1 MPIHR
6 SITGLNRN
14 NRNNRRNTTFN
25 ICGGIIL
32 FYVLLSL
39 ILASNQ
45 VDTSFILIINFI
57 TFSSG
62 VLCVC
67 ICIRNYEY
75 EDTLDVSS
83 ITYNNNDLSY
93 IPTVTAYQITDSEN
107 DSENN
112 TEIVPVICIPIDI
125 QE

>member
-1 MPIHR
+1 MPVHR

-14 NRNNRRNTTFN
+14 NRNNRRNNTFN

-45 VDTSFILIINFI
+45 LDTSYILIINFI

-62 VLCVC
+62 VLCFC
-67 ICIRNYEY
+67 ICIRNYDY
-75 EDTLDVSS
+75 EDNLDVSS
-83 ITYNNNDLSY
+83 ITYNNNNLSY
-93 IPTVTAYQITDSEN
+93 IPTITAYQINDSEN
-107 DSENN
+107 DSD
-112 TEIVPVICIPIDI
+112 IIPVIGIPITI
-125 QE
+125 QD